1 MLAAVFTP
9 AQMRLISA
17 HRTFVLAVAFAPA
30 LAAQE
35 GPKHGTLIISGGA
48 EKPGIILERFVE
60 LSGGP
65 DAPIIVVP
73 TSGNAENY
81 DQSYAGL
88 KRFRDAG
95 ARNLYVLHTRD
106 RNVANS
112 DEFVKP
118 IKSARGIWF
127 EGGEHWKH
135 ADAYL
140 DTKVQKEVVA
150 LLDRGGVVG
159 GGSAGGHIQ
168 SDYME
173 VSRNPAQE
181 FAGRTLPKSEW
192 RRGFQLVKNVAID
205 VHVLARNR
213 QFDLIGVIQ
222 AHPDMLGIGIDE
234 NTAIVVQADSFQ
246 VIGTSL
252 VTIVDNKH
260 QVTHDGPETFRTVGG
275 LFYFLRPGDTYNL
288 KTRTPNR
295 PGNGGNATFA
305 RVVSEP
311 WPKP

>member
-1 MLAAVFTP
+1 MLRHTMMRSVVVSICLVTLGATVHAQASGP
-9 AQMRLISA
+9 AR
-17 HRTFVLAVAFAPA
+17 
-30 LAAQE
+30 
-35 GPKHGTLIISGGA
+35 GTLVVSGGA
-48 EKPGIILERFVE
+48 EKPGIILERFIT
-60 LSGGP
+60 LAGGP

-88 KRFRDAG
+88 KRFRDVG
-95 ARNLYVLHTRD
+95 ARNLFVLHTRD
-106 RNVANS
+106 RAVANS

-118 IKSARGIWF
+118 MKTARGIWF

-140 DTKVQKEVVA
+140 DTKVQREVLA

-159 GGSAGGHIQ
+159 GGSAGAHIQ

-173 VSRNPAQE
+173 VSRNPDQE

-192 RRGFQLVKNVAID
+192 RRGFGLMKNTAID

-213 QFDLIGVIQ
+213 QFDLVGVIQ
-222 AHPDMLGIGIDE
+222 SHPEMLGIGIDE
-234 NTAIVVQADSFQ
+234 NTAIVVQGDKFE
-246 VIGTSL
+246 VIGNSFVL
-252 VTIVDNKH
+252 IYDNKR
-260 QVTHDGPETFRTVGG
+260 QLDHDGPATFRTVGG

-288 KTRTPNR
+288 KTREPSR
-295 PGNGGNATFA
+295 PGAGATTFG
-305 RVVSEP
+305 RVIKKD
-311 WPKP
+311 WP

>member
-1 MLAAVFTP
+1 MSRFAIVRATVVVSLLVTAAHIARAQQGP
-9 AQMRLISA
+9 A
-17 HRTFVLAVAFAPA
+17 
-30 LAAQE
+30 
-35 GPKHGTLIISGGA
+35 HGTLVISGGA
-48 EKPGIILERFVE
+48 EKPGIILERFIQ
-60 LSGGP
+60 LAGGA

-73 TSGNAENY
+73 TSGNADTY
-81 DQSYAGL
+81 DQTYAGL

-95 ARNLYVLHTRD
+95 ARNLFVLHTRD

-112 DEFVKP
+112 DAFVKP
-118 IKSARGIWF
+118 IQTARGIWF

-140 DTKVQKEVVA
+140 DTKVQREVVA

-173 VSRNPAQE
+173 VSRNPEQE
-181 FAGRTLPKSEW
+181 FAGRTLPRDEW

-213 QFDLIGVIQ
+213 QFDLVGVIQ
-222 AHPDMLGIGIDE
+222 AHPTMLGIGIDE
-234 NTAIVVQADSFQ
+234 NTAIVVQGDQFD

-252 VTIVDNKH
+252 VTIVDNQH
-260 QVTHDGPETFRTVGG
+260 QLGHDGPETFRTVGG
-275 LFYFLRPGDTYNL
+275 LFYFLKPGDHYNL
-288 KTRTPNR
+288 KTREPSR
-295 PGNGGNATFA
+295 PGAAGASAFA
-305 RVVSEP
+305 RVIAQP
-311 WPKP
+311 WTPPGRP

>member
-1 MLAAVFTP
+1 MKRIHAAGTTLLLVMLTAAAHAQHGP
-9 AQMRLISA
+9 A
-17 HRTFVLAVAFAPA
+17 
-30 LAAQE
+30 
-35 GPKHGTLIISGGA
+35 HGTLVISGGA
-48 EKPGIILERFVE
+48 EKPGIILERFIQ
-60 LSGGP
+60 LAGGP

-106 RNVANS
+106 RAVANT
-112 DEFVKP
+112 DDFVKP
-118 IKSARGIWF
+118 ITTARGIWF

-140 DTKVQKEVVA
+140 DTKVQREVLA
-150 LLDRGGVVG
+150 LLERGGVVG

-173 VSRNPAQE
+173 VSRNPTQE
-181 FAGRTLPKSEW
+181 FAGRTLPRAEW

-222 AHPDMLGIGIDE
+222 AHPDMLGVGIDE
-234 NTAIVVQADSFQ
+234 NTAIVVQGDQFE

-252 VTIVDNKH
+252 VTIVDNQH
-260 QVTHDGPETFRTVGG
+260 QLAHDGPETFRTVGG
-275 LFYFLRPGDTYNL
+275 LFYFLKPGDRYDF
-288 KTRTPNR
+288 KTRTPSR
-295 PGNGGNATFA
+295 PGNGGAAAFA
-305 RVVSEP
+305 RVVGQA
-311 WPKP
+311 WPKEP